1 MLLLLPSA
9 GYLGTIWFKQV
20 EMELV
25 GLDPAPLW
33 FVKRG
38 TGAGPVPGHPGA
50 PSKPAG
56 PRQRVQRDRGA
67 TPPPG
72 SGDRSHCQR
81 KGRWERSNRLPP
93 PTQARARNPG
103 TICRSHRWTQNTESL
118 WAALTWLLEARCLS
132 WLGRWPLADQ
142 EGDHTVRRQL
152 PVAMVLYFWVPWPV
166 LALKI
171 FHPSPLPWTHRP
183 SVSAESLWEEKASTE
198 L

>member
-38 TGAGPVPGHPGA
+38 TRAGPVPGHPGA

-72 SGDRSHCQR
+72 GYRQESLPEKRQVGEVQSS
-81 KGRWERSNRLPP
+81 SNLHHPPLPP
-93 PTQARARNPG
+93 RLGQGPLGPFAGATGGPRTLRASG
-103 TICRSHRWTQNTESL
+103 
-118 WAALTWLLEARCLS
+118 
-132 WLGRWPLADQ
+132 
-142 EGDHTVRRQL
+142 L
-152 PVAMVLYFWVPWPV
+152 P
-166 LALKI
+166 
-171 FHPSPLPWTHRP
+171 
-183 SVSAESLWEEKASTE
+183 
-198 L
+198 